1 MNMKKYIV
9 LTFLSSLSF
18 FSCQEKT
25 QTVAEVIATNDLQ
38 QLRAK
43 RAAIGDQHQA
53 LSQDLEAL
61 DRAIGKLDQS
71 EKLSLVTA
79 LVVTPEVF
87 EHFLQVQGDV
97 ATKQN
102 IVLYPQFSGQL
113 QTLHV
118 SVGDQVKKGA
128 LLATLDDNGLA
139 QQLNQLQVQEALAKT
154 TFERQ
159 ENLWNQNIGSELQYL
174 QAKTQYEA
182 QQSLT
187 QQVAQ
192 QLEKSKITAPFDGTI
207 DAVLAEAGT
216 VVSAGMSP
224 VFRLVN
230 LSNMYL
236 KADVPEGYLSE
247 VTPGKKVMI
256 DFPVLDLE
264 VASSVRSVG
273 RYINPDNRTFS
284 IEVALPNNKAQIKPN
299 LTAQIHINDYTNDQA
314 LLVPQSVLSENAAGD
329 QYVYTTE
336 YDQDR
341 GQSLAKK
348 RIVITGKT
356 EGDFVEILQGIQP
369 GDTVIAEGARSV
381 KDGQPISILKTIT
394 HE

>member
-1 MNMKKYIV
+1 MNKYI
-9 LTFLSSLSF
+9 LLSLWASLSLL
-18 FSCQEKT
+18 SCQEKK
-25 QTVAEVIATNDLQ
+25 QTAEEVIATNDLT

-61 DRAIGKLDQS
+61 DRAIGKLDQN

-79 LVVTPEVF
+79 MVISPERF
-87 EHFLQVQGDV
+87 EHYLQVQGDV

-118 SVGDQVKKGA
+118 SVGDQVKKGT
-128 LLATLDDNGLA
+128 LLATLDDNGMA
-139 QQLNQLQVQEALAKT
+139 QQLNQLMVQEALAKT

-159 ENLWNQNIGSELQYL
+159 EKLWNQNIGSELQYL

-182 QQSLT
+182 QRSLT
-187 QQVAQ
+187 QQVSQ
-192 QLEKSKITAPFDGTI
+192 QLEKSKIVAPFDGTI

-236 KADVPEGYLSE
+236 KADVAEGYLND
-247 VTPGKKVMI
+247 VVAGKKVLVN
-256 DFPVLDLE
+256 FPVLGLE
-264 VASSVRSVG
+264 VPSTIRSVG

-284 IEVALPNNKAQIKPN
+284 IEVDLPDNKAQIKPN
-299 LTAQIHINDYTNDQA
+299 LTAQININDYTNDQA
-314 LLVPQSVLSENAAGD
+314 LLVPQSVISENAAGE
-329 QYVYTTE
+329 QYVYTTQ

-341 GQSLAKK
+341 NQSLAEK
-348 RIVITGKT
+348 RIVVTGKT

>member
-1 MNMKKYIV
+1 MNKYI
-9 LTFLSSLSF
+9 LLSLWASLSLL
-18 FSCQEKT
+18 SCQEKK
-25 QTVAEVIATNDLQ
+25 QTVEEVIATNDLT

-61 DRAIGKLDQS
+61 DRAIGKLDQN

-79 LVVTPEVF
+79 MVISPERF
-87 EHFLQVQGDV
+87 EHYLQVQGDV

-128 LLATLDDNGLA
+128 LLATLDDNGMA
-139 QQLNQLQVQEALAKT
+139 QQLNQLMVQEALAKT

-159 ENLWNQNIGSELQYL
+159 EKLWNQNIGSELQYL

-182 QQSLT
+182 QRSLT
-187 QQVAQ
+187 QQVSQ
-192 QLEKSKITAPFDGTI
+192 QLEKSKIVAPFDGTI

-216 VVSAGMSP
+216 VVSAGVSP

-236 KADVPEGYLSE
+236 KADVAEGYLNDVVS
-247 VTPGKKVMI
+247 GKKVLVN
-256 DFPVLDLE
+256 FPVLGLE
-264 VASSVRSVG
+264 VPSTIRSVG

-284 IEVALPNNKAQIKPN
+284 IEVDLPNNKAQIKPN
-299 LTAQIHINDYTNDQA
+299 LTAQININDYTNDQA
-314 LLVPQSVLSENAAGD
+314 LLVPQSVISENAAGE
-329 QYVYTTE
+329 QYVYTTL

-341 GQSLAKK
+341 NQSLAKK
-348 RIVITGKT
+348 RIVVTGKT

>member
-1 MNMKKYIV
+1 MNKYI
-9 LTFLSSLSF
+9 LLSLWASLSLL
-18 FSCQEKT
+18 SCQEKK
-25 QTVAEVIATNDLQ
+25 QTVDEVIATNDLT

-61 DRAIGKLDQS
+61 DRAIGKLDQN

-79 LVVTPEVF
+79 MVISPERF
-87 EHFLQVQGDV
+87 EHYLQVQGDV

-113 QTLHV
+113 QTLYV

-128 LLATLDDNGLA
+128 LLATLDDNGMA
-139 QQLNQLQVQEALAKT
+139 QQLNQLMVQEALAKT

-159 ENLWNQNIGSELQYL
+159 EKLWNQNIGSELQYL

-182 QQSLT
+182 QRSLT
-187 QQVAQ
+187 QQVSQ
-192 QLEKSKITAPFDGTI
+192 QLEKSKIVAPFDGTI

-236 KADVPEGYLSE
+236 KADVAEGYLNDVVS
-247 VTPGKKVMI
+247 GKKVLVN
-256 DFPVLDLE
+256 FPVLGLE
-264 VASSVRSVG
+264 VPSTIRSVG

-284 IEVALPNNKAQIKPN
+284 IEVDLPNNKAQIKPN
-299 LTAQIHINDYTNDQA
+299 LTAQININDYTNDQA
-314 LLVPQSVLSENAAGD
+314 LLVPQSVISENAAGE
-329 QYVYTTE
+329 QYVYTTL

-341 GQSLAKK
+341 NQSLAKK
-348 RIVITGKT
+348 RIVVTGKT

>member
-1 MNMKKYIV
+1 MNKYI
-9 LTFLSSLSF
+9 LLSLWASLSLL
-18 FSCQEKT
+18 SCQEKK
-25 QTVAEVIATNDLQ
+25 QTVEEVIATNDLA
-38 QLRAK
+38 QLRAQ

-61 DRAIGKLDQS
+61 DRAIGKLDQN

-79 LVVTPEVF
+79 LVISPERF
-87 EHFLQVQGDV
+87 EHYLQVQGDV

-118 SVGDQVKKGA
+118 SVGDQVKKGD
-128 LLATLDDNGLA
+128 LLATLDDNGMA
-139 QQLNQLQVQEALAKT
+139 QQLNQLMVQEALAKT

-159 ENLWNQNIGSELQYL
+159 EKLWHQNIGSELQYL

-182 QQSLT
+182 QHSLT
-187 QQVAQ
+187 QQVSQ
-192 QLEKSKITAPFDGTI
+192 QLEKSKILAPFDGTI

-236 KADVPEGYLSE
+236 KADVPEGYLND
-247 VTPGKKVMI
+247 VVAGKKVI
-256 DFPVLDLE
+256 VNFPVLRLE
-264 VASSVRSVG
+264 VPSKIRSVG

-284 IEVALPNNKAQIKPN
+284 VEVDLPNNKAQIKPN
-299 LTAQIHINDYTNDQA
+299 LTAQININDYTNDQA
-314 LLVPQSVLSENAAGD
+314 LLVPQSVISENAAGE
-329 QYVYTTE
+329 QYVYTTQ
-336 YDQDR
+336 YDQER
-341 GQSLAKK
+341 NQSMAKK
-348 RIVITGKT
+348 QMVVTGKT
-356 EGDFVEILQGIQP
+356 EGDFVEIIQGIQP

>member
-1 MNMKKYIV
+1 MNKYI
-9 LTFLSSLSF
+9 LLSLWASLSLL
-18 FSCQEKT
+18 SCQEKK
-25 QTVAEVIATNDLQ
+25 QTVEEVIATNDLA
-38 QLRAK
+38 QLRAQ

-61 DRAIGKLDQS
+61 DRAIGKLDQN

-79 LVVTPEVF
+79 LVISPERF
-87 EHFLQVQGDV
+87 EHYLQVQGDV

-118 SVGDQVKKGA
+118 SVGDQVKKGN
-128 LLATLDDNGLA
+128 LLATLDDNGMA
-139 QQLNQLQVQEALAKT
+139 QQLNQLMVQEALAKT

-159 ENLWNQNIGSELQYL
+159 EKLWHQNIGSELQYL

-182 QQSLT
+182 QRSLT

-192 QLEKSKITAPFDGTI
+192 QLEKSKIVAPFDGTI

-236 KADVPEGYLSE
+236 KADVPEGYLND
-247 VTPGKKVMI
+247 VVAGKKVI
-256 DFPVLDLE
+256 VNFPVLRLE
-264 VASSVRSVG
+264 VPSKIRSVG

-284 IEVALPNNKAQIKPN
+284 VEVDLPNNKAQIKPN
-299 LTAQIHINDYTNDQA
+299 LTAQININDYTNDQA
-314 LLVPQSVLSENAAGD
+314 LLVPQSVISENAAGE
-329 QYVYTTE
+329 QYVYTTQ
-336 YDQDR
+336 YDQER
-341 GQSLAKK
+341 NQSMAKK
-348 RIVITGKT
+348 QMVVTGKT
-356 EGDFVEILQGIQP
+356 EGDFVEIIQGIQP

>member
-1 MNMKKYIV
+1 MNKYI
-9 LTFLSSLSF
+9 LLSLWASLSLL
-18 FSCQEKT
+18 SCQEKK
-25 QTVAEVIATNDLQ
+25 QTVEQVIATNDLA
-38 QLRAK
+38 QLRAQ

-61 DRAIGKLDQS
+61 DRAIGKLDQN

-79 LVVTPEVF
+79 LVISPERF
-87 EHFLQVQGDV
+87 EHYLQVQGDV

-118 SVGDQVKKGA
+118 SVGDQVKKGD
-128 LLATLDDNGLA
+128 LLATLDDNGMA
-139 QQLNQLQVQEALAKT
+139 QQLNQLMVQEALAKT

-159 ENLWNQNIGSELQYL
+159 EKLWHQNIGSELQYL

-182 QQSLT
+182 QHSLT
-187 QQVAQ
+187 QQVSQ
-192 QLEKSKITAPFDGTI
+192 QLEKSKIVAPFDGTI

-236 KADVPEGYLSE
+236 KADVPEGYLND
-247 VTPGKKVMI
+247 VVAGKKVI
-256 DFPVLDLE
+256 VNFPVLRLE
-264 VASSVRSVG
+264 VPSKIRSVG

-284 IEVALPNNKAQIKPN
+284 VEVDLPNNKAQIKPN
-299 LTAQIHINDYTNDQA
+299 LTAQININDYTNDQA
-314 LLVPQSVLSENAAGD
+314 LLVPQSVISENAAGE
-329 QYVYTTE
+329 QYVYTTQ
-336 YDQDR
+336 YDQER
-341 GQSLAKK
+341 NQSMAKK
-348 RIVITGKT
+348 QMVVTGKT
-356 EGDFVEILQGIQP
+356 EGDFVEIIQGIQP

>member
-1 MNMKKYIV
+1 MNKYI
-9 LTFLSSLSF
+9 LLSLWASLSLL
-18 FSCQEKT
+18 SCQEKK
-25 QTVAEVIATNDLQ
+25 QTVEEVIATNDLA
-38 QLRAK
+38 QLRAQ

-61 DRAIGKLDQS
+61 DRAIGKLDQN

-79 LVVTPEVF
+79 LVISPERF
-87 EHFLQVQGDV
+87 EHYLQVQGDV

-118 SVGDQVKKGA
+118 SVGDQVKKGD
-128 LLATLDDNGLA
+128 LLATLDDNGMA
-139 QQLNQLQVQEALAKT
+139 QQLNQLMVQEALAKT

-159 ENLWNQNIGSELQYL
+159 EKLWHQNIGSELQYL

-182 QQSLT
+182 QRSLT

-192 QLEKSKITAPFDGTI
+192 QLEKSKIVAPFDGTI

-236 KADVPEGYLSE
+236 KADVPEGYLND
-247 VTPGKKVMI
+247 VVAGKKVI
-256 DFPVLDLE
+256 VNFPVLRLE
-264 VASSVRSVG
+264 VPSKIRSVG

-284 IEVALPNNKAQIKPN
+284 VEVDLPNNKAQIKPN
-299 LTAQIHINDYTNDQA
+299 LTAQININDYTNDQA
-314 LLVPQSVLSENAAGD
+314 LLVPQSVISENAPGE
-329 QYVYTTE
+329 QYVYTTQ
-336 YDQDR
+336 YDQER
-341 GQSLAKK
+341 NQSMAKK
-348 RIVITGKT
+348 QMVVTGKT
-356 EGDFVEILQGIQP
+356 EGDFVEIIQGIQP

>member
-1 MNMKKYIV
+1 MNKYI
-9 LTFLSSLSF
+9 LLSLWASLSLL
-18 FSCQEKT
+18 SCQEKK
-25 QTVAEVIATNDLQ
+25 QTVEEVIATNDLA
-38 QLRAK
+38 QLRAQ

-61 DRAIGKLDQS
+61 DRAIGKLDQN

-79 LVVTPEVF
+79 LVISPERF
-87 EHFLQVQGDV
+87 EHYLQVKGDV

-118 SVGDQVKKGA
+118 SVGDQVKKGD
-128 LLATLDDNGLA
+128 LLATLDDNGMA
-139 QQLNQLQVQEALAKT
+139 QQLNQLMVQEALAKT

-159 ENLWNQNIGSELQYL
+159 EKLWHQNIGSELQYL

-182 QQSLT
+182 QRSLT

-192 QLEKSKITAPFDGTI
+192 QLEKSKIVAPFDGTI

-236 KADVPEGYLSE
+236 KADVPEGYLND
-247 VTPGKKVMI
+247 VVAGKKVI
-256 DFPVLDLE
+256 VNFPVLRLE
-264 VASSVRSVG
+264 VPSKIRSVG

-284 IEVALPNNKAQIKPN
+284 VEVDLPNNKAQIKPN
-299 LTAQIHINDYTNDQA
+299 LTAQININDYTNDQA
-314 LLVPQSVLSENAAGD
+314 LLVPQSVISENAAGE
-329 QYVYTTE
+329 QYVYTTQ
-336 YDQDR
+336 YDQER
-341 GQSLAKK
+341 NQSMAKK
-348 RIVITGKT
+348 QMVVTGKT
-356 EGDFVEILQGIQP
+356 EGDFVEIIQGIQP

>member
-1 MNMKKYIV
+1 MNKYI
-9 LTFLSSLSF
+9 LLSLWASLSLL
-18 FSCQEKT
+18 SCQEKK
-25 QTVAEVIATNDLQ
+25 QTVEQVIATNDLA
-38 QLRAK
+38 QLRAQ

-61 DRAIGKLDQS
+61 DRAIGKLDQN

-79 LVVTPEVF
+79 LVISPERF
-87 EHFLQVQGDV
+87 YHSLQVQGDV

-102 IVLYPQFSGQL
+102 RVLYPQFSGQL

-118 SVGDQVKKGA
+118 SVGDQVKKGD
-128 LLATLDDNGLA
+128 LLATLDDNGMA
-139 QQLNQLQVQEALAKT
+139 QQLNQLMVQEALAKT

-159 ENLWNQNIGSELQYL
+159 EKLWHQNIGSELQYL

-182 QQSLT
+182 QHSLT
-187 QQVAQ
+187 QQVSQ
-192 QLEKSKITAPFDGTI
+192 QLEKSKIVAPFDGTI

-236 KADVPEGYLSE
+236 KADVPEGYLND
-247 VTPGKKVMI
+247 VVAGKKVI
-256 DFPVLDLE
+256 VNFPVLRLE
-264 VASSVRSVG
+264 VPSKIRSVG

-284 IEVALPNNKAQIKPN
+284 VEVDLLNNKAQIKPN
-299 LTAQIHINDYTNDQA
+299 LTAQININDYTNDQA
-314 LLVPQSVLSENAAGD
+314 LLVPQSVISENAAGE
-329 QYVYTTE
+329 QYVYTTQ
-336 YDQDR
+336 YDQER
-341 GQSLAKK
+341 NQSMAKK
-348 RIVITGKT
+348 QMVVTGKT
-356 EGDFVEILQGIQP
+356 EGDFVEIIQGIQP

>member
-1 MNMKKYIV
+1 MNKYI
-9 LTFLSSLSF
+9 LLSLWASLSLL
-18 FSCQEKT
+18 SCQEKK
-25 QTVAEVIATNDLQ
+25 QTVEEVIATNDLA
-38 QLRAK
+38 QLRAQ

-61 DRAIGKLDQS
+61 DRAIGKLDQN

-79 LVVTPEVF
+79 LVISPERF
-87 EHFLQVQGDV
+87 EHYLQVQGDV

-118 SVGDQVKKGA
+118 SVGDQVKKGD
-128 LLATLDDNGLA
+128 LLATLDDNGMA
-139 QQLNQLQVQEALAKT
+139 QQLNQLMVHEALAKT

-159 ENLWNQNIGSELQYL
+159 EKLWNQNIGSELQYL

-182 QQSLT
+182 QRSLT

-192 QLEKSKITAPFDGTI
+192 QLEKSKIVAPFDGTI

-236 KADVPEGYLSE
+236 KADVPEGYLND
-247 VTPGKKVMI
+247 VVAGKKVI
-256 DFPVLDLE
+256 VNFPVLRLE
-264 VASSVRSVG
+264 VPSKIRSVG

-284 IEVALPNNKAQIKPN
+284 VEVDLPNNKAQIKPN
-299 LTAQIHINDYTNDQA
+299 LTAQININDYTNDQA
-314 LLVPQSVLSENAAGD
+314 LLVPQSVISENAAGE
-329 QYVYTTE
+329 QYVYTTQ
-336 YDQDR
+336 YDQER
-341 GQSLAKK
+341 NQSMAKK
-348 RIVITGKT
+348 QMVVTGKT
-356 EGDFVEILQGIQP
+356 EGDFVEIIQGIQP

>member
-1 MNMKKYIV
+1 MNKYI
-9 LTFLSSLSF
+9 LLSLWASLSLL
-18 FSCQEKT
+18 SCQEKK
-25 QTVAEVIATNDLQ
+25 QTVDEVIATNDLT

-61 DRAIGKLDQS
+61 DRAIGKLDQN

-79 LVVTPEVF
+79 MVISPERF
-87 EHFLQVQGDV
+87 EHYLQVQGDV

-113 QTLHV
+113 QALHV

-128 LLATLDDNGLA
+128 LLATLDDNGMA
-139 QQLNQLQVQEALAKT
+139 QQLNQLMVQEALAKT

-159 ENLWNQNIGSELQYL
+159 EKLWNQNIGSELQYL

-182 QQSLT
+182 QRSLT
-187 QQVAQ
+187 QQVSQ
-192 QLEKSKITAPFDGTI
+192 QLEKSKIVAPFDGTI

-236 KADVPEGYLSE
+236 KADVAEGYLND
-247 VTPGKKVMI
+247 VVAGKKVLVN
-256 DFPVLDLE
+256 FPVFGLE
-264 VASSVRSVG
+264 VPSTIRSVG

-284 IEVALPNNKAQIKPN
+284 IEVDLPNNKAQIKPN
-299 LTAQIHINDYTNDQA
+299 LTAQININDYTNDQA
-314 LLVPQSVLSENAAGD
+314 LLVPQSVISENAAGE
-329 QYVYTTE
+329 QYVYTTL

-341 GQSLAKK
+341 NQSLAKK
-348 RIVITGKT
+348 RIVVTGKT

>member
-1 MNMKKYIV
+1 MNKYI
-9 LTFLSSLSF
+9 LLSLWASLSLL
-18 FSCQEKT
+18 SCQEKK
-25 QTVAEVIATNDLQ
+25 QTVDEVIATNDLT

-61 DRAIGKLDQS
+61 DRAIGKLDQN

-79 LVVTPEVF
+79 MVISPERF
-87 EHFLQVQGDV
+87 EHYLQVQGDV

-118 SVGDQVKKGA
+118 SVGDQVKKGT
-128 LLATLDDNGLA
+128 LLATLDDNGMA
-139 QQLNQLQVQEALAKT
+139 QQLNQLMVQEALAKT

-159 ENLWNQNIGSELQYL
+159 EKLWNQNIGSELQYL

-182 QQSLT
+182 QRSLT
-187 QQVAQ
+187 QQVSQ
-192 QLEKSKITAPFDGTI
+192 QLEKSKIVAPFDGTI

-236 KADVPEGYLSE
+236 KADVAEGYLND
-247 VTPGKKVMI
+247 VVAGKKVLVN
-256 DFPVLDLE
+256 FPVLGLE
-264 VASSVRSVG
+264 VPSTIRSVG

-284 IEVALPNNKAQIKPN
+284 IEVDLPNNKAQIKPN
-299 LTAQIHINDYTNDQA
+299 LTAQININDYTNDQA
-314 LLVPQSVLSENAAGD
+314 LLVPQSVISENAAGE
-329 QYVYTTE
+329 QYVYTTL

-341 GQSLAKK
+341 NQSLAKK
-348 RIVITGKT
+348 RIVVTGKT

>member
-1 MNMKKYIV
+1 MNKYI
-9 LTFLSSLSF
+9 LLSLWASLSLL
-18 FSCQEKT
+18 SCQEKK
-25 QTVAEVIATNDLQ
+25 QTVDEVIATNDLT

-61 DRAIGKLDQS
+61 DRAIGKLDQN

-79 LVVTPEVF
+79 MVISPERF
-87 EHFLQVQGDV
+87 EHYLQVQGDV

-128 LLATLDDNGLA
+128 LLATLDDNGMA
-139 QQLNQLQVQEALAKT
+139 QQLNQLMVQEALAKT

-159 ENLWNQNIGSELQYL
+159 EKLWNQNIGSELQYL

-182 QQSLT
+182 QRSLT
-187 QQVAQ
+187 QQVSQ
-192 QLEKSKITAPFDGTI
+192 QLEKSKIVAPFDGTI

-216 VVSAGMSP
+216 VVSAGVSP

-236 KADVPEGYLSE
+236 KADVAEGYLNDVVS
-247 VTPGKKVMI
+247 GKKVLVN
-256 DFPVLDLE
+256 FPVLGLE
-264 VASSVRSVG
+264 VPSTIRSVG

-284 IEVALPNNKAQIKPN
+284 IEVDLPNNKAQIKPN
-299 LTAQIHINDYTNDQA
+299 LTAQININDYTNDQA
-314 LLVPQSVLSENAAGD
+314 LLVPQSVISENAAGE
-329 QYVYTTE
+329 QYVYTTL

-341 GQSLAKK
+341 NQSLAKK
-348 RIVITGKT
+348 RIVVTGKT

>member
-1 MNMKKYIV
+1 MNKYI
-9 LTFLSSLSF
+9 LLSLWASLSLL
-18 FSCQEKT
+18 SCQEKK
-25 QTVAEVIATNDLQ
+25 QTVEQVIATNDLA
-38 QLRAK
+38 QLRAQ

-61 DRAIGKLDQS
+61 DRAIGKLDQN

-79 LVVTPEVF
+79 LVISPERF
-87 EHFLQVQGDV
+87 EHYLQVQGDV

-118 SVGDQVKKGA
+118 SVGDQVKKGD
-128 LLATLDDNGLA
+128 LLATLDDNGMA
-139 QQLNQLQVQEALAKT
+139 QQLNQLMVQEALAKT

-159 ENLWNQNIGSELQYL
+159 EKLWHQNIGSELQYL

-182 QQSLT
+182 QRSLT
-187 QQVAQ
+187 QQVSQ
-192 QLEKSKITAPFDGTI
+192 QLEKSKIVAPFDGTI

-236 KADVPEGYLSE
+236 KADVPEGYLND
-247 VTPGKKVMI
+247 VVAGKKVI
-256 DFPVLDLE
+256 VNFPVLRLE
-264 VASSVRSVG
+264 VPSKIRSVG

-284 IEVALPNNKAQIKPN
+284 VEVDLLNNKAQIKPN
-299 LTAQIHINDYTNDQA
+299 LTAQININDYTNDQA
-314 LLVPQSVLSENAAGD
+314 LLVPQSVISENAAGE
-329 QYVYTTE
+329 QYVYTTQ
-336 YDQDR
+336 YDQER
-341 GQSLAKK
+341 NQSMAKK
-348 RIVITGKT
+348 QMVVTGKT
-356 EGDFVEILQGIQP
+356 EGDFVEIIQGIQP

>member
-1 MNMKKYIV
+1 MNKYI
-9 LTFLSSLSF
+9 LLSLWASLSLL
-18 FSCQEKT
+18 SCQEKK
-25 QTVAEVIATNDLQ
+25 QTVEQVIATNDLA
-38 QLRAK
+38 QLRAQ

-61 DRAIGKLDQS
+61 DRAIGKLDQN

-79 LVVTPEVF
+79 LVISPERL
-87 EHFLQVQGDV
+87 EHYLQVQGDV

-118 SVGDQVKKGA
+118 SVGDQVKKGD
-128 LLATLDDNGLA
+128 LLATLDDNGMA
-139 QQLNQLQVQEALAKT
+139 QQLNQLMVQEALAKT

-159 ENLWNQNIGSELQYL
+159 EKLWHQNIGSELQYL

-182 QQSLT
+182 QRSLT
-187 QQVAQ
+187 QQVSQ
-192 QLEKSKITAPFDGTI
+192 QLEKSKIVAPFDGTI

-236 KADVPEGYLSE
+236 KADVPEGYLND
-247 VTPGKKVMI
+247 VVAGKKVI
-256 DFPVLDLE
+256 VNFPVLRLE
-264 VASSVRSVG
+264 VPSKIRSVG

-284 IEVALPNNKAQIKPN
+284 VEVDLPNNKAQIKPN
-299 LTAQIHINDYTNDQA
+299 LTAQININDYTNDQA
-314 LLVPQSVLSENAAGD
+314 LLVPQSVISENAAGE
-329 QYVYTTE
+329 QYVYTTQ
-336 YDQDR
+336 YDQER
-341 GQSLAKK
+341 NQSMAKK
-348 RIVITGKT
+348 QMVVTGKT
-356 EGDFVEILQGIQP
+356 EGDFVEIIQGIQP

>member
-1 MNMKKYIV
+1 MNKYI
-9 LTFLSSLSF
+9 LLSLWASLSLL
-18 FSCQEKT
+18 SCQEKK
-25 QTVAEVIATNDLQ
+25 QTAEEVIATNDLT

-61 DRAIGKLDQS
+61 DRAIGKLDQN

-79 LVVTPEVF
+79 MVISPERF
-87 EHFLQVQGDV
+87 EHYLQVQGDV

-118 SVGDQVKKGA
+118 SVGDQVKKGT
-128 LLATLDDNGLA
+128 LLATLDDNGMA
-139 QQLNQLQVQEALAKT
+139 QQLNQLMVQEALAKT

-159 ENLWNQNIGSELQYL
+159 EKLWNQNIGSELQYL

-182 QQSLT
+182 QRSLT
-187 QQVAQ
+187 QQVSQ
-192 QLEKSKITAPFDGTI
+192 QLEKSKIVAPFDGTI

-236 KADVPEGYLSE
+236 KADVAEGYLND
-247 VTPGKKVMI
+247 VVAGKKVLVN
-256 DFPVLDLE
+256 FPVLGLE
-264 VASSVRSVG
+264 VPSMIRSVG

-284 IEVALPNNKAQIKPN
+284 IEVDLPDNKAQIKPN
-299 LTAQIHINDYTNDQA
+299 LTAQININDYTNDQA
-314 LLVPQSVLSENAAGD
+314 LLVPQSVISENAAGE
-329 QYVYTTE
+329 QYVYTTQ

-341 GQSLAKK
+341 NQSLAEK
-348 RIVITGKT
+348 RIVVTGKT

>member
-1 MNMKKYIV
+1 MNKYI
-9 LTFLSSLSF
+9 LLSLWASLSLL
-18 FSCQEKT
+18 SCQEKK
-25 QTVAEVIATNDLQ
+25 QTVEEVIATNDLT

-61 DRAIGKLDQS
+61 DRAIGKLDQN

-79 LVVTPEVF
+79 MVISPERF
-87 EHFLQVQGDV
+87 EHYLQVQGDV

-128 LLATLDDNGLA
+128 LLATLDDNGMA
-139 QQLNQLQVQEALAKT
+139 QQLNQLMVQEALAKT

-159 ENLWNQNIGSELQYL
+159 EKLWNQNIGSELQYL

-182 QQSLT
+182 QRSLT
-187 QQVAQ
+187 QQVSQ
-192 QLEKSKITAPFDGTI
+192 QLEKSKIVAPFDGTI

-236 KADVPEGYLSE
+236 KADVAEGYLND
-247 VTPGKKVMI
+247 VVAGKKVLVN
-256 DFPVLDLE
+256 FPVLGLE
-264 VASSVRSVG
+264 VPSTIRSVG

-284 IEVALPNNKAQIKPN
+284 IEVDLPNNKAQIKPN
-299 LTAQIHINDYTNDQA
+299 LTAQININDYTNDQA
-314 LLVPQSVLSENAAGD
+314 LLVPQSVISENAAGE
-329 QYVYTTE
+329 QYVYTTL

-341 GQSLAKK
+341 NQSLAKK
-348 RIVITGKT
+348 RIVVTGKT

>member
-1 MNMKKYIV
+1 MNKYI
-9 LTFLSSLSF
+9 LLSLWASLSLL
-18 FSCQEKT
+18 SCQEKK
-25 QTVAEVIATNDLQ
+25 QTVEEVIATNDLA
-38 QLRAK
+38 QLRAQ

-61 DRAIGKLDQS
+61 DRAIGKLDQN

-79 LVVTPEVF
+79 LVISHERF
-87 EHFLQVQGDV
+87 EHYLQVQGDV

-118 SVGDQVKKGA
+118 SVGDQVKKGD
-128 LLATLDDNGLA
+128 LLATLDDNGMA
-139 QQLNQLQVQEALAKT
+139 QQLNQLMVQEALAKT

-159 ENLWNQNIGSELQYL
+159 EKLWHQNIGSELQYL

-182 QQSLT
+182 QRSLT

-192 QLEKSKITAPFDGTI
+192 QLEKSKIVAPFDGTI

-236 KADVPEGYLSE
+236 KADVPEGYLND
-247 VTPGKKVMI
+247 VVAGKKVI
-256 DFPVLDLE
+256 VNFPVLRLE
-264 VASSVRSVG
+264 VPSKIRSVG

-284 IEVALPNNKAQIKPN
+284 VEVDLPNNKAQIKPN
-299 LTAQIHINDYTNDQA
+299 LTAQININDYTNDQA
-314 LLVPQSVLSENAAGD
+314 LLVPQSVISENAAGE
-329 QYVYTTE
+329 QYVYTTQ
-336 YDQDR
+336 YDQER
-341 GQSLAKK
+341 NQSMAKK
-348 RIVITGKT
+348 QMVVTGKT
-356 EGDFVEILQGIQP
+356 EGDFVEIIQGIQP